1 MHQVHQVST
10 LCKLPLYTPE
20 NQQLLVF
27 ALQQTTSNQYRWVWC
42 YLQNKVLPLKLLT
55 FWESLLQVIVLVRVV
70 LKYPLTLSSL
80 ELSCSRLPLERSKA
94 KNEGDTSLLGGLCR
108 PTVTWLQV
116 SATPGDTWQSIER
129 LKKQNVRYMNEI
141 N

>member
-1 MHQVHQVST
+1 MGLMLSAKQSFAFKAT
-10 LCKLPLYTPE
+10 Y
-20 NQQLLVF
+20 LLV
-27 ALQQTTSNQYRWVWC
+27 
-42 YLQNKVLPLKLLT
+42 
-55 FWESLLQVIVLVRVV
+55 ESLLQVIVLVRVV

-116 SATPGDTWQSIER
+116 SATPGDTWQSIDR
-129 LKKQNVRYMNEI
+129 FKKQNVRYRNEI

>member
-1 MHQVHQVST
+1 MGLMLSAKQSFAFKAT
-10 LCKLPLYTPE
+10 Y
-20 NQQLLVF
+20 LLV
-27 ALQQTTSNQYRWVWC
+27 
-42 YLQNKVLPLKLLT
+42 
-55 FWESLLQVIVLVRVV
+55 ESLLQVIVLVRVV

-116 SATPGDTWQSIER
+116 SATPGDTWQSIDGFLCAKVGTR
-129 LKKQNVRYMNEI
+129 NGI
-141 N
+141 IA